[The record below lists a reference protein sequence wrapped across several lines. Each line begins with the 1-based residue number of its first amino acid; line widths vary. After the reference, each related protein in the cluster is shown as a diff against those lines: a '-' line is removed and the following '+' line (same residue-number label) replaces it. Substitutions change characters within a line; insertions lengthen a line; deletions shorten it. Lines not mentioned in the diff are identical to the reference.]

1 MKVVFL
7 DFDGVLNNQ
16 AHLARAKARRDDP
29 PDEREQAYLD
39 RLPEG
44 YSKTYYLAHF
54 RDLDTEKVDLLNL
67 IVRNSK
73 SIKVV
78 ISSSWR
84 IIWTTEEIQALLEGH
99 GFEGKIVGMTPKN
112 VHTFP
117 SWEGRKIKRGHEIQA
132 WLDANPSVKTFVTID
147 DSTVQWLRDRQ
158 VRTTFTEGLTFAH
171 VKRARR
177 LLTQ

>member
-16 AHLARAKARRDDP
+16 THATRTKARRDEP
-29 PDEREQAYLD
+29 PNEREQAYLD
-39 RLPEG
+39 RLSEDC
-44 YSKTYYLAHF
+44 SKPYYLAHF
-54 RDLDTEKVDLLNL
+54 RNIDTEKVDLLNL

-73 SIKVV
+73 TIKVV

-84 IIWTTEEIQALLEGH
+84 ILWGVEEIRDCLKGH
-99 GFEGKIVGMTPKN
+99 GFEGEIVGMTPKAR
-112 VHTFP
+112 P
-117 SWEGRKIKRGHEIQA
+117 AWKGRKIKRGHEIQA
-132 WLDANPSVKTFVTID
+132 WLDDNPSVKTFVVLD
-147 DSTVQWLRDRQ
+147 DSTVQFLKYRQ
-158 VRTTFTEGLTFAH
+158 VRTTYAEGLTFVQ